1 MLQFLQSLWQYL
13 GMPKLS
19 PDQRLFHLLISLPP
33 QDVQNRLMRITDRE
47 IAISTIYMGDR
58 ERNVL
63 LGFLGHVKRERVMQ
77 EIAYVEHLRLRYPQY
92 QAVIEQ
98 VIAVVSG
105 RRDGSVR
112 SYIRPIRD

>member
-1 MLQFLQSLWQYL
+1 MTKF
-13 GMPKLS
+13 S
-19 PDQRLFHLLISLPP
+19 PDQRLFQLLISLPP

-47 IAISTIYMGDR
+47 IAISTIYMEDR

-63 LGFLGHVKRERVMQ
+63 LGFLGQVKRERVRQ

-105 RRDGSVR
+105 RSDGSVR